1 MADLSSR
8 LFNPCR
14 AAQCCKLRVELPQ
27 AQIMAEDAAAG
38 LARQP
43 KKLSHRVVVAASG
56 GNNKAV
62 SVTTAG
68 ELSLT

>member
-1 MADLSSR
+1 
-8 LFNPCR
+8 
-14 AAQCCKLRVELPQ
+14 
-27 AQIMAEDAAAG
+27 MAEDAAAG

-56 GNNKAV
+56 GNNKAA

>member
-1 MADLSSR
+1 
-8 LFNPCR
+8 
-14 AAQCCKLRVELPQ
+14 
-27 AQIMAEDAAAG
+27 MAEDAAAG

-43 KKLSHRVVVAASG
+43 KKLSHCVVVVAAG

-68 ELSLT
+68 ELSLTQGFGRTYDEATLRSVN

>member
-1 MADLSSR
+1 
-8 LFNPCR
+8 
-14 AAQCCKLRVELPQ
+14 
-27 AQIMAEDAAAG
+27 MAEDAAAG

-68 ELSLT
+68 ELSLTEGLGRTYDEATLRTVN